1 MDINAFELVQL
12 AVLLVP
18 LCVTFITEILKQIK
32 FIPVT
37 SKNAK
42 WTALALSIGFVL
54 IQAYNGGAL
63 TTSNVTMYIGEIVAT
78 YAVAVGFYETLKKG
92 FTKIETWVNSL

>member
-1 MDINAFELVQL
+1 MEALELIQL

-37 SKNAK
+37 SQNAK
-42 WTALALSIGFVL
+42 WVALGLSVAFVL
-54 IQAYNGGAL
+54 LQAYNGGAL
-63 TTSNVTMYIGEIVAT
+63 STSNVTMYVGEIVAT

-92 FTKIETWVNSL
+92 FNRFENWLKSL

>member
-1 MDINAFELVQL
+1 MDVNAFELIQL

-18 LCVTFITEILKQIK
+18 LAVTFITEILKQIA

-42 WTALALSIGFVL
+42 WAALALSVGFVL

-78 YAVAVGFYETLKKG
+78 YAVAVGFYETLKNT
-92 FTKIETWVNSL
+92 FQKIEKWVKSL

>member
-1 MDINAFELVQL
+1 MDAFELVQL

-18 LCVTFITEILKQIK
+18 LCVTFITEILKAIS

-42 WTALALSIGFVL
+42 WVALALSIGFVL
-54 IQAYNGGAL
+54 VQAYNGGAL
-63 TTSNVTMYIGEIVAT
+63 TTSNVTMYTGEIVAT
-78 YAVAVGFYETLKKG
+78 YAVAVGFYETLKSA
-92 FTKIETWVNSL
+92 FNRLENWVKSL